1 MQIEQTAEIHEPQG
15 PSQGVLTGLA
25 MVGGL
30 GIIFI
35 VASLGLGA
43 AGVLLP
49 ESNTV
54 GIGVLLGLML
64 LVFAIGG
71 WLISAQPFRHFDNID
86 VPAPDEHHGHDDH
99 SHDDHS
105 SESH

>member
-1 MQIEQTAEIHEPQG
+1 MQIEQTAEIHEPQS

-25 MVGGL
+25 MIGGL
-30 GIIFI
+30 GIALI
-35 VASLGLGA
+35 VVALGLGA
-43 AGVLLP
+43 AGVLSA

-86 VPAPDEHHGHDDH
+86 VPAPDEHH

-105 SESH
+105 SEPH